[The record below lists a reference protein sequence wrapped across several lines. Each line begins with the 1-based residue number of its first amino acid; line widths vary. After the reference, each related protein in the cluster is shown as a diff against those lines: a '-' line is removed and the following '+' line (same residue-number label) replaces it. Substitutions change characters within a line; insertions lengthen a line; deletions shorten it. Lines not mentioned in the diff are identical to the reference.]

1 MPCGNARHLLSR
13 FAGSKYSWLW
23 VFLICFCMP
32 ILSAQNI
39 LLRFGGPPL
48 LDNVSFDIEAGDRI
62 CLVGRNGEGKSTLL
76 KVLTGEME
84 TNSGDIVKKAGL
96 KVSRM
101 IQEIPSHLDGTVR
114 DIVMGRVSVVSGGS
128 VISKKILDDGAHNAT
143 AEAILGK
150 TGIDADTPYDSLSGG
165 QKRRVLFARA
175 VAEDPDLLLLDEP
188 TNHLDIP
195 AIQWLEGIVT
205 RLNCAVM
212 FVSHDRA
219 FVRRTAT
226 RIFELDR
233 GRVRSW
239 DFPYD
244 KFVQFRDQ
252 ALAEEEKA
260 NQLFDKRLAE
270 EEVWIRKGIQARRTR
285 NEGRVRALIKMRE
298 ERAARR
304 SRTGNVNMQITE
316 ADRSG
321 RLVARLTDVSYS
333 YDGSPLISDL
343 STEISRGDRIGIV
356 GPNGSGKTT
365 LLRLI
370 LGELQPDSGSVRL
383 GSNLHI
389 AYFDQ
394 MRTRLREDK
403 SLIENIGDGQA
414 YITLNGVK
422 RHVLSYLQDFLFSA
436 DRARGPISALSGGE
450 RNRLLLACLFSHPSN
465 VLVLDEPTNDLDM
478 ETLDLLAE
486 LLADYNG
493 TVLTVSHDRAF
504 LDSVAT
510 GILAIEENGR
520 VFEAVGGYS
529 DYEAN
534 KKIRDKEAANAAR
547 IAAEKEAEKQARSN
561 AGAGSATAAPA
572 PPAKKKKR
580 SFNEDREYAAL
591 PEKIEK
597 LEQEIASF
605 QMELSK
611 PEVYTNAPLIVELQ
625 KKIADDEVLLE
636 KLYERFEILDNLG

>member
-1 MPCGNARHLLSR
+1 
-13 FAGSKYSWLW
+13 
-23 VFLICFCMP
+23 MP

-39 LLRFGGPPL
+39 LLRLGGTVPL
-48 LDNVSFDIEAGDRI
+48 LDNVSFDIEPGDRI

-84 TNSGDIVKKAGL
+84 YNSGDIVKRTGL
-96 KVSRM
+96 RVSRM
-101 IQEIPSHLDGTVR
+101 IQEIPAHIDGTVR
-114 DIVMGRVSVVSGGS
+114 DIVMGKVAAGS
-128 VISKKILDDGAHNAT
+128 SAGWTGVKDGSDDGHHDSA

-150 TGIDADTPYDSLSGG
+150 TGIDADLAYDSLSGG

-219 FVRRTAT
+219 FVRRVAT

-260 NQLFDKRLAE
+260 NALFDKRLAE

-285 NEGRVRALIKMRE
+285 NEGRVRALIKMRQ
-298 ERAARR
+298 ERAERR
-304 SRTGNVNMQITE
+304 VRTGNVNMQITE
-316 ADRSG
+316 AERSG
-321 RLVARLTDVSYS
+321 RMVARLTNVSYA
-333 YDGSPLISDL
+333 YADETTGGVPQPLINNFSI
-343 STEISRGDRIGIV
+343 EVSRGDRIGIV

-365 LLRLI
+365 LLKLI
-370 LGELQPDSGSVRL
+370 LGELQPDQGDVRL
-383 GSNLHI
+383 GSNLEI

-486 LLADYNG
+486 LLAEYKG

-504 LDSVAT
+504 LDSVVT
-510 GILAIEENGR
+510 GILAIEENGNI
-520 VFEAVGGYS
+520 FEATGGYS

-534 KKIRDKEAANAAR
+534 KKVRDKEAAAAAKV
-547 IAAEKEAEKQARSN
+547 AAEKEALAAARAS
-561 AGAGSATAAPA
+561 AGSAASANAAGGTASA
-572 PPAKKKKR
+572 AKKKKR
-580 SFNEDREYAAL
+580 SYNEEREYNAL

-597 LEQEIASF
+597 LEAEIAER
-605 QMELSK
+605 QEELCK
-611 PEVYTNAPLIVELQ
+611 PEVCTNASRIVELQ
-625 KKIADDEVLLE
+625 KEISERESALE
-636 KLYERFEILDNLG
+636 KAYERYEELDALG

>member
-1 MPCGNARHLLSR
+1 
-13 FAGSKYSWLW
+13 
-23 VFLICFCMP
+23 MP

-76 KVLTGEME
+76 KVLMGEME
-84 TNSGDIVKKAGL
+84 TNSGEIVKKTGL

-101 IQEIPSHLDGTVR
+101 IQEIPAHLDGTVR

-128 VISKKILDDGAHNAT
+128 VISQKILDDGAHNAT

-150 TGIDADTPYDSLSGG
+150 TGIDADAAYDSLSGG

-175 VAEDPDLLLLDEP
+175 VADDPDLLLLDEP

-205 RLNCAVM
+205 RLSCAVM

-260 NQLFDKRLAE
+260 NQLFDKKLAE

-321 RLVARLTDVSYS
+321 RLVARLKNVSYS
-333 YDGSPLISDL
+333 YDGSPLINDL

-370 LGELQPDSGSVRL
+370 LGELQPESGEVRL

-510 GILAIEENGR
+510 GILAIEEDGH

-534 KKIRDKEAANAAR
+534 RKIRDKEAANAAR

-561 AGAGSATAAPA
+561 AGAGAAAAAPA
-572 PPAKKKKR
+572 PAKKKKR
-580 SFNEDREYAAL
+580 SYNEEREYAAL

-597 LEQEIASF
+597 LEKEIADF
-605 QMELSK
+605 QLELSK
-611 PEVYTNAPLIVELQ
+611 PEVYTNAALIVELQ
-625 KKIADDEVLLE
+625 KKIADDEALLE
-636 KLYERFEILDNLG
+636 QSYERFEFLDNLG

>member
-1 MPCGNARHLLSR
+1 
-13 FAGSKYSWLW
+13 
-23 VFLICFCMP
+23 MP
-32 ILSAQNI
+32 ILSVQNI

-84 TNSGDIVKKAGL
+84 TNSGEIVKKSGL
-96 KVSRM
+96 RVSRM
-101 IQEIPSHLDGTVR
+101 IQEIPAHLDGTVR

-128 VISKKILDDGAHNAT
+128 VISKKVLDDGAHNAT

-150 TGIDADTPYDSLSGG
+150 TGIDADAPYDSLSGG

-195 AIQWLEGIVT
+195 AIQWLEGIVS

-219 FVRRTAT
+219 FVRRIAT

-304 SRTGNVNMQITE
+304 NRTGNVNMQITE

-321 RLVARLTDVSYS
+321 RLVARLKNVSYS
-333 YDGSPLISDL
+333 YDGSPLISDF

-370 LGELQPDSGSVRL
+370 LGELQPESGEVRL

-403 SLIENIGDGQA
+403 SLVENIGDGQA
-414 YITLNGVK
+414 YITLNGVR

-510 GILAIEENGR
+510 GIFAIEENGQI
-520 VFEAVGGYS
+520 FEAVGGYS

-534 KKIRDKEAANAAR
+534 RKLRDKEAANAAR
-547 IAAEKEAEKQARSN
+547 IAAEKEAEKQARAS
-561 AGAGSATAAPA
+561 AGAAVASSA
-572 PPAKKKKR
+572 PAKKKKR
-580 SFNEDREYAAL
+580 SFNEEREYNSL
-591 PEKIEK
+591 MGKIEK
-597 LEQEIASF
+597 LEKEIADF
-605 QMELSK
+605 QQELTK
-611 PEVYTNAPLIVELQ
+611 PEVYTNATLIVELQ
-625 KKIADDEVLLE
+625 KKISEDETLLE
-636 KLYERFEILDNLG
+636 QAYERFEILDNLS

>member
-1 MPCGNARHLLSR
+1 
-13 FAGSKYSWLW
+13 
-23 VFLICFCMP
+23 MP
-32 ILSAQNI
+32 ILSVQNI

-84 TNSGDIVKKAGL
+84 ANSGEIVKKTGL

-101 IQEIPSHLDGTVR
+101 IQEIPAHLDGTVR

-128 VISKKILDDGAHNAT
+128 VISKKVLDDGAHNAT

-150 TGIDADTPYDSLSGG
+150 TGIDADAPYDSLSGG

-260 NQLFDKRLAE
+260 NALFDKKLAE

-321 RLVARLTDVSYS
+321 RLVARLKNVSYS
-333 YDGSPLISDL
+333 YDGSPLINDL

-370 LGELQPDSGSVRL
+370 LGELQPESGEVRL

-510 GILAIEENGR
+510 GILAIEEGGH

-534 KKIRDKEAANAAR
+534 KKIRDKEAAQAAR
-547 IAAEKEAEKQARSN
+547 LAAEREAEKQARSN
-561 AGAGSATAAPA
+561 AGAGAASASPA
-572 PPAKKKKR
+572 PAKKKKR
-580 SFNEDREYAAL
+580 SYNEEREYAAL

-597 LEQEIASF
+597 LEKEIADY
-605 QMELSK
+605 QLELSK
-611 PEVYTNAPLIVELQ
+611 PEVYTNATLIVELQ
-625 KKIADDEVLLE
+625 KKIADDEALLE
-636 KLYERFEILDNLG
+636 QAYERFEALDNLG

>member
-1 MPCGNARHLLSR
+1 
-13 FAGSKYSWLW
+13 
-23 VFLICFCMP
+23 MP

-39 LLRFGGPPL
+39 SLRFSGPPL
-48 LDNVSFDIEAGDRI
+48 LDNASFDIEAGDRI

-76 KVLTGEME
+76 KIIQGTMGMD
-84 TNSGDIVKKAGL
+84 SGDIVKRTGL

-101 IQEIPSHLDGTVR
+101 VQEIPAHMEGTVR
-114 DIVMGRVSVVSGGS
+114 DVVMGG
-128 VISKKILDDGAHNAT
+128 IAQDGHHDAH

-150 TGIDADTPYDSLSGG
+150 TGIAADALFDGLSGG

-175 VAEDPDLLLLDEP
+175 VAENPDLLLLDEP

-195 AIQWLEGIVT
+195 AIQWLEGIVS
-205 RLNCAVM
+205 RLECAVL

-233 GRVRSW
+233 GRVRTW
-239 DFPYD
+239 NFPYD

-260 NQLFDKRLAE
+260 NKLFDKRLAE

-285 NEGRVRALIKMRE
+285 NEGRVRALIKMRQ
-298 ERAARR
+298 ERAERR
-304 SRTGNVNMQITE
+304 TRTGSVNMQITE
-316 ADRSG
+316 AERSG
-321 RLVARLTDVSYS
+321 RLVARLTDVSFAYE
-333 YDGSPLISDL
+333 GAPLISHF
-343 STEISRGDRIGIV
+343 STEVSRGDRIGIV

-365 LLRLI
+365 LLKLI
-370 LGELQPDSGSVRL
+370 LGEIQPDEGEIRL
-383 GSNLHI
+383 GTNLQI

-403 SLIENIGDGQA
+403 SLVENVGDGQA
-414 YITLNGVK
+414 YITLNGVR

-436 DRARGPISALSGGE
+436 ERARGPISALSGGE

-493 TVLTVSHDRAF
+493 TVIVVSHDRAF

-510 GILAIEENGR
+510 GIFAIEDGGN
-520 VFEAVGGYS
+520 VFEAVGGYT
-529 DYEAN
+529 DYEN
-534 KKIRDKEAANAAR
+534 NRKIREKEAANAAR
-547 IAAEKEAEKQARSN
+547 IAEERANSRVSGAAQAQNSAQN
-561 AGAGSATAAPA
+561 AQNQPNL
-572 PPAKKKKR
+572 AKKKKR
-580 SFNEDREYAAL
+580 SYNEEREYVAL

-597 LEQEIASF
+597 LEAEIANF
-605 QMELSK
+605 QAELAK
-611 PEVYTNAPLIVELQ
+611 PEVYTDAKRIVELQ
-625 KKIADDEVLLE
+625 KELADRESELE
-636 KLYERFEILDNLG
+636 KAYERFGELDSLGG

>member
-1 MPCGNARHLLSR
+1 
-13 FAGSKYSWLW
+13 
-23 VFLICFCMP
+23 MP

-39 LLRFGGPPL
+39 LLRLGGSAPL
-48 LDNVSFDIEAGDRI
+48 LDGVSFDVEPGDRI

-84 TNSGDIVKKAGL
+84 YNSGDIVKKGGL
-96 KVSRM
+96 RVSRM
-101 IQEIPSHLDGTVR
+101 IQEIPDHIDGTVR
-114 DIVMGRVSVVSGGS
+114 DIVMGRVAAGS
-128 VISKKILDDGAHNAT
+128 SAGWTGAKDGSDDDGHHDSA

-150 TGIDADTPYDSLSGG
+150 TGIDADAQYDSLSGG

-212 FVSHDRA
+212 FVSHDRS
-219 FVRRTAT
+219 FVRRVAT

-260 NQLFDKRLAE
+260 NALFDKRLAE

-285 NEGRVRALIKMRE
+285 NEGRVRALIKMRQ
-298 ERAARR
+298 ERAERR
-304 SRTGNVNMQITE
+304 TRTGNVTMQITE
-316 ADRSG
+316 AERSG
-321 RLVARLTDVSYS
+321 RMVARLTDVTYS
-333 YDGSPLISDL
+333 YDGAPLINHF
-343 STEISRGDRIGIV
+343 STEVSRGDRIGIV

-365 LLRLI
+365 LLKLI
-370 LGELQPDSGSVRL
+370 LGELTPDQGDIRL
-383 GSNLHI
+383 GTNLEI

-403 SLIENIGDGQA
+403 SLVENIGDGQA

-486 LLADYNG
+486 LLAEYKG

-510 GILAIEENGR
+510 SIFAIEENGN

-529 DYEAN
+529 DYEAG
-534 KKIRDKEAANAAR
+534 KKNRDKEAANAAR
-547 IAAEKEAEKQARSN
+547 IAAEKEAARALASS
-561 AGAGSATAAPA
+561 GSSAGSSNSVTNAPA
-572 PPAKKKKR
+572 GKKKKR
-580 SFNEDREYAAL
+580 SYNEEREYASL
-591 PEKIEK
+591 PDTIEK
-597 LEQEIASF
+597 LEGEIASL
-605 QMELSK
+605 QEELCK
-611 PEVYTNAPLIVELQ
+611 PEVCTNAARIVELQ
-625 KKIADDEVLLE
+625 KEISDREVQLE
-636 KLYERFEILDNLG
+636 KAYERYEELDSLG

>member
-1 MPCGNARHLLSR
+1 
-13 FAGSKYSWLW
+13 
-23 VFLICFCMP
+23 MP
-32 ILSAQNI
+32 ILSAQNL
-39 LLRFGGPPL
+39 LLRIGANAPL

-62 CLVGRNGEGKSTLL
+62 CLVGRNGCGKSTLL
-76 KVLTGEME
+76 RVLSGETE
-84 TNSGDIVKKAGL
+84 AQSGDIVKKSGL
-96 KVSRM
+96 RISRM
-101 IQEIPSHLDGTVR
+101 IQEIPAHIDGTVR
-114 DIVMGRVSVVSGGS
+114 DVVMGTVSVGNSAAWKVG
-128 VISKKILDDGAHNAT
+128 DDASRDTH

-150 TGIDADTPYDSLSGG
+150 TGIDPEALYDSLSGG
-165 QKRRVLFARA
+165 QKRRTLFARA
-175 VAEDPDLLLLDEP
+175 LAQDPDLLLLDEP

-205 RLNCAVM
+205 RLNCALL
-212 FVSHDRA
+212 FVSHDRT
-219 FVRRTAT
+219 FVRRVAN
-226 RIFELDR
+226 RIFDLDR
-233 GRVRSW
+233 GRVRCW

-252 ALAEEEKA
+252 ALAEEDKA
-260 NQLFDKRLAE
+260 NALFDKRLAE

-304 SRTGNVNMQITE
+304 TRTGNVNMQITE

-333 YDGSPLISDL
+333 YDGAPLISGL
-343 STEISRGDRIGIV
+343 STEVSRGDRIGIV

-370 LGELQPDSGSVRL
+370 LGELKPDTGDVRL
-383 GSNLHI
+383 GTNLQI

-403 SLIENIGDGQA
+403 SLVENIGDGQA
-414 YITLNGVK
+414 YITLNDVK

-486 LLADYNG
+486 LLSDYKG

-510 GILAIEENGR
+510 SILAIEDGGNI
-520 VFEAVGGYS
+520 FESVGGYS
-529 DYEAN
+529 DYEA
-534 KKIRDKEAANAAR
+534 KKKVRDKEAANAAR
-547 IAAEKEAEKQARSN
+547 IAAEKEAEKAARSAQN
-561 AGAGSATAAPA
+561 SSAASAAQALSGSAGA
-572 PPAKKKKR
+572 PAKKKKR
-580 SFNEDREYAAL
+580 SYNEEREYAAL

-597 LEQEIASF
+597 LESEISER
-605 QMELSK
+605 QTELSK
-611 PEVYTNAPLIVELQ
+611 PEVFTNAARIVELQ
-625 KKIADDEVLLE
+625 KEIVDREAELE
-636 KLYERFEILDNLG
+636 KAYERYEELDSLG

>member
-1 MPCGNARHLLSR
+1 
-13 FAGSKYSWLW
+13 
-23 VFLICFCMP
+23 MP

-39 LLRFGGPPL
+39 TLRFGGPPL
-48 LDNVSFDIEAGDRI
+48 LDNVTFDVEPGDRI

-84 TNSGDIVKKAGL
+84 ANSGDIIKKSGL
-96 KVSRM
+96 KITRM
-101 IQEIPSHLDGTVR
+101 IQEIPAHLEGTVR
-114 DIVMGRVSVVSGGS
+114 DVVMSGVSTGGA
-128 VISKKILDDGAHNAT
+128 DDAVRNSH

-150 TGIDADTPYDSLSGG
+150 TGIPADASFDSLSGG

-175 VAEDPDLLLLDEP
+175 VAGDPDLLLLDEP

-205 RLNCAVM
+205 RLECAVL
-212 FVSHDRA
+212 FVSHDRT

-226 RIFELDR
+226 RILELDR

-260 NQLFDKRLAE
+260 NALFDKRLAE

-304 SRTGNVNMQITE
+304 TRTGNVNMQITE

-333 YDGSPLISDL
+333 YDGAPLL
-343 STEISRGDRIGIV
+343 NRFSTEVSRGDRIGIV

-370 LGELQPDSGSVRL
+370 LGELQPDTGEVRL
-383 GSNLHI
+383 GTNLQI

-394 MRTRLREDK
+394 MRSRLREDK
-403 SLIENIGDGQA
+403 SLVENIGDGQA

-436 DRARGPISALSGGE
+436 ERARGPISALSGGE

-486 LLADYNG
+486 LLADYKG

-504 LDSVAT
+504 LDSVVT
-510 GILAIEENGR
+510 SILAIEDGGN
-520 VFEAVGGYS
+520 VFEATGGYT
-529 DYEAN
+529 DYEN
-534 KKIRDKEAANAAR
+534 NRKVREKEKANAAR
-547 IAAEKEAEKQARSN
+547 IAEERANSQKSGALSNGLGTESAANQAN
-561 AGAGSATAAPA
+561 V
-572 PPAKKKKR
+572 AKKRKR
-580 SFNEDREYAAL
+580 SYNEEREYAAL

-597 LEQEIASF
+597 LEAEIAEI
-605 QMELSK
+605 QTELAK
-611 PEVYTNAPLIVELQ
+611 PEVYTDANRIIELQ
-625 KKIADDEVLLE
+625 KSLSDHESELE
-636 KLYERFEILDNLG
+636 KAYERYGELDAL

>member
-1 MPCGNARHLLSR
+1 
-13 FAGSKYSWLW
+13 
-23 VFLICFCMP
+23 MP

-39 LLRFGGPPL
+39 TLRFGGPPL
-48 LDNVSFDIEAGDRI
+48 LDNVTFDVEPGDRI

-84 TNSGDIVKKAGL
+84 ANSGDIIKKSGL
-96 KVSRM
+96 KITRM
-101 IQEIPSHLDGTVR
+101 IQEIPAHLEGTVR
-114 DIVMGRVSVVSGGS
+114 DVVMSGVSTGGA
-128 VISKKILDDGAHNAT
+128 DDAVRNSH

-150 TGIDADTPYDSLSGG
+150 TGIPADASFDSLSGG

-175 VAEDPDLLLLDEP
+175 VAGDPDLLLLDEP

-205 RLNCAVM
+205 RLECAVL
-212 FVSHDRA
+212 FVSHDRT

-226 RIFELDR
+226 RILELDR

-260 NQLFDKRLAE
+260 NALFDKRLAE

-304 SRTGNVNMQITE
+304 TRTGNVNMQITE

-333 YDGSPLISDL
+333 YDGAPLL
-343 STEISRGDRIGIV
+343 NRFSTEVSRGDRIGIV

-370 LGELQPDSGSVRL
+370 LGELKPDTGEVRL
-383 GSNLHI
+383 GTNLQI

-394 MRTRLREDK
+394 MRSRLREDK
-403 SLIENIGDGQA
+403 SLVENIGDGQA

-436 DRARGPISALSGGE
+436 ERARGPISALSGGE

-486 LLADYNG
+486 LLADYKG

-504 LDSVAT
+504 LDSVVT
-510 GILAIEENGR
+510 SILAIEDGGN
-520 VFEAVGGYS
+520 VFEATGGYT
-529 DYEAN
+529 DYEN
-534 KKIRDKEAANAAR
+534 NRKVREKEKANAAR
-547 IAAEKEAEKQARSN
+547 MAEERANSQKSGALSNGLGAE
-561 AGAGSATAAPA
+561 SATNQANV
-572 PPAKKKKR
+572 AKKRKR
-580 SFNEDREYAAL
+580 SYNEEREYAAL

-597 LEQEIASF
+597 LEAEIAEI
-605 QMELSK
+605 QAELAK
-611 PEVYTNAPLIVELQ
+611 PEVYTDANRIIELQ
-625 KKIADDEVLLE
+625 KSLSDHESELE
-636 KLYERFEILDNLG
+636 KAYERYGELDAL

>member
-1 MPCGNARHLLSR
+1 
-13 FAGSKYSWLW
+13 
-23 VFLICFCMP
+23 MP
-32 ILSAQNI
+32 ILSVQNI

-84 TNSGDIVKKAGL
+84 ANSGEIVKKTGL

-101 IQEIPSHLDGTVR
+101 IQEIPAHLDGTVR

-150 TGIDADTPYDSLSGG
+150 TGIDADAPYDSLSGG

-260 NQLFDKRLAE
+260 NALFDKKLAE

-321 RLVARLTDVSYS
+321 RLVARLKNVSYS

-370 LGELQPDSGSVRL
+370 LGELQPESGEVRL

-510 GILAIEENGR
+510 GILAIEDGGH

-534 KKIRDKEAANAAR
+534 KKIRDKEATQAAR
-547 IAAEKEAEKQARSN
+547 LAAEREAEKQARSN
-561 AGAGSATAAPA
+561 AGAGTASAAPA
-572 PPAKKKKR
+572 PAKKKKR
-580 SFNEDREYAAL
+580 SYNEEREYAAL

-597 LEQEIASF
+597 LEKEIADY
-605 QMELSK
+605 QLELSK
-611 PEVYTNAPLIVELQ
+611 PEVYTNATLIVELQ
-625 KKIADDEVLLE
+625 KKIADDEALLE
-636 KLYERFEILDNLG
+636 QAYERFEVLDNLG

>member
-1 MPCGNARHLLSR
+1 
-13 FAGSKYSWLW
+13 
-23 VFLICFCMP
+23 MP

-84 TNSGDIVKKAGL
+84 TNSGEIVKKSGL
-96 KVSRM
+96 KVARM

-128 VISKKILDDGAHNAT
+128 VISQKILDDGAHNAT

-150 TGIDADTPYDSLSGG
+150 TGIDADAAYDSLSGG

-205 RLNCAVM
+205 RLSCAVM

-260 NQLFDKRLAE
+260 NQLFDKKLAE

-321 RLVARLTDVSYS
+321 RLVARLKNVSYS
-333 YDGSPLISDL
+333 YDGSPLINDL

-370 LGELQPDSGSVRL
+370 LGELQPESGEVRL

-510 GILAIEENGR
+510 GILAIEEDGH

-534 KKIRDKEAANAAR
+534 RKIRDKEAANAAR
-547 IAAEKEAEKQARSN
+547 IAAEKEAEKQARFN
-561 AGAGSATAAPA
+561 AGAGAAAAAPA
-572 PPAKKKKR
+572 PAKKKKR
-580 SFNEDREYAAL
+580 SYNEEREYAAL
-591 PEKIEK
+591 PKKIEK
-597 LEQEIASF
+597 LEKEIADF
-605 QMELSK
+605 QLELSK
-611 PEVYTNAPLIVELQ
+611 PEVYTNATLIVELQ
-625 KKIADDEVLLE
+625 KKIADDEALLE
-636 KLYERFEILDNLG
+636 QAYERFEALDDLG

>member
-1 MPCGNARHLLSR
+1 
-13 FAGSKYSWLW
+13 
-23 VFLICFCMP
+23 MP
-32 ILSAQNI
+32 ILSAQNL
-39 LLRFGGPPL
+39 LLRIGANAPL

-62 CLVGRNGEGKSTLL
+62 CLVGRNGCGKSTLL
-76 KVLTGEME
+76 RVLSGETE
-84 TNSGDIVKKAGL
+84 AQSGDIVKKSGL
-96 KVSRM
+96 RISRM
-101 IQEIPSHLDGTVR
+101 IQEIPAHIDGTVR
-114 DIVMGRVSVVSGGS
+114 DVVMGTVSVGNSAAWKVG
-128 VISKKILDDGAHNAT
+128 DDASRDTH

-150 TGIDADTPYDSLSGG
+150 TGIDPEALYDSLSGG
-165 QKRRVLFARA
+165 QKRRTLFARA
-175 VAEDPDLLLLDEP
+175 LAQDPDLLLLDEP

-205 RLNCAVM
+205 RLNCALL
-212 FVSHDRA
+212 FVSHDRT
-219 FVRRTAT
+219 FVRRVAN
-226 RIFELDR
+226 RIFDLDR
-233 GRVRSW
+233 GRVRCW

-252 ALAEEEKA
+252 ALAEEDKA
-260 NQLFDKRLAE
+260 NALFDKRLAE

-304 SRTGNVNMQITE
+304 TRTGNVNMQITE

-333 YDGSPLISDL
+333 YDGAPLISGF
-343 STEISRGDRIGIV
+343 STEVSRGDRIGIV

-370 LGELQPDSGSVRL
+370 LGELKPDTGDVRL
-383 GSNLHI
+383 GTNLQI

-403 SLIENIGDGQA
+403 SLVENIGDGQA

-486 LLADYNG
+486 LLADYKG

-510 GILAIEENGR
+510 SILAIEDGGNI
-520 VFEAVGGYS
+520 FESVGGYS
-529 DYEAN
+529 DYEA
-534 KKIRDKEAANAAR
+534 KKKVRDKETANAAR
-547 IAAEKEAEKQARSN
+547 IAAEKEAEKAARSAQN
-561 AGAGSATAAPA
+561 SSAASAAQALSGSAGA
-572 PPAKKKKR
+572 PAKKKKR
-580 SFNEDREYAAL
+580 SYNEEREYAAL

-597 LEQEIASF
+597 LEAEISER
-605 QMELSK
+605 QTELSK
-611 PEVYTNAPLIVELQ
+611 PEVFTNAARIVELQ
-625 KKIADDEVLLE
+625 KEISNREAELE
-636 KLYERFEILDNLG
+636 KAYERYEELDSLG

>member
-1 MPCGNARHLLSR
+1 
-13 FAGSKYSWLW
+13 
-23 VFLICFCMP
+23 MP

-84 TNSGDIVKKAGL
+84 TNSGEIVKKSGL
-96 KVSRM
+96 KVARM

-128 VISKKILDDGAHNAT
+128 VISQKILDDGAHNAT

-150 TGIDADTPYDSLSGG
+150 TGIDADAAYDSLSGG

-205 RLNCAVM
+205 RLSCAVM

-260 NQLFDKRLAE
+260 NQLFDKKLAE

-321 RLVARLTDVSYS
+321 RLVARLKNVSYS
-333 YDGSPLISDL
+333 YDGSPLINDL

-370 LGELQPDSGSVRL
+370 LGELQPESGEVRL

-510 GILAIEENGR
+510 GILAIEEDGH

-534 KKIRDKEAANAAR
+534 RKIRDKEAANAAR

-561 AGAGSATAAPA
+561 AGAGAAAAAPA
-572 PPAKKKKR
+572 PAKKKKR
-580 SFNEDREYAAL
+580 SYNEEREYAAL

-597 LEQEIASF
+597 LEKEIADF
-605 QMELSK
+605 QLELSK
-611 PEVYTNAPLIVELQ
+611 PEVYTNATLIVELQ
-625 KKIADDEVLLE
+625 KKISDDEALLE
-636 KLYERFEILDNLG
+636 QAYERFEVLDNLG

>member
-1 MPCGNARHLLSR
+1 
-13 FAGSKYSWLW
+13 
-23 VFLICFCMP
+23 MP
-32 ILSAQNI
+32 ILSVQNI

-48 LDNVSFDIEAGDRI
+48 LDGVSFDVEAGDRI

-84 TNSGDIVKKAGL
+84 ANSGEIIKKTGL
-96 KVSRM
+96 KVARM
-101 IQEIPSHLDGTVR
+101 IQEIPASIDGTVR
-114 DIVMGRVSVVSGGS
+114 DIVMGHVPVVSGGA
-128 VISKKILDDGAHNAT
+128 VISKKIQDDGAHNAT

-150 TGIDADTPYDSLSGG
+150 TGIDADARYDSLSGG

-195 AIQWLEGIVT
+195 AIQWLEGIVS

-233 GRVRSW
+233 GRVRCW

-260 NQLFDKRLAE
+260 NALFDKKLAE

-304 SRTGNVNMQITE
+304 TRTGNVNMQITE

-333 YDGSPLISDL
+333 YDGSPLISHL
-343 STEISRGDRIGIV
+343 TTEVSRGDRIGIV

-370 LGELQPDSGSVRL
+370 LGELQPESGDVRL

-403 SLIENIGDGQA
+403 SLVENIGDGQA

-450 RNRLLLACLFSHPSN
+450 RNRLLHAGLFSHPSN

-486 LLADYNG
+486 ILADYNG

-504 LDSVAT
+504 LDSVTT
-510 GILAIEENGR
+510 GILAIEEDGH

-534 KKIRDKEAANAAR
+534 KKLRDKEAANAAR
-547 IAAEKEAEKQARSN
+547 IAAEKEAEKQARAN
-561 AGAGSATAAPA
+561 PGTGAQVAPV
-572 PPAKKKKR
+572 KKKR
-580 SFNEDREYAAL
+580 SYNEEREYAAL
-591 PEKIEK
+591 PDKIEK
-597 LEQEIASF
+597 LEKEIADF
-605 QMELSK
+605 QLELSK
-611 PEVYTNAPLIVELQ
+611 PEVYTNATLIVELQ
-625 KKIADDEVLLE
+625 KKIADDEALLE
-636 KLYERFEILDNLG
+636 QAYERFEILDNLG

>member
-1 MPCGNARHLLSR
+1 
-13 FAGSKYSWLW
+13 
-23 VFLICFCMP
+23 MP
-32 ILSAQNI
+32 ILSVQNI

-84 TNSGDIVKKAGL
+84 ANSGEIVKKTGL

-101 IQEIPSHLDGTVR
+101 IQEIPAHLDGTVR

-150 TGIDADTPYDSLSGG
+150 TGIDADAPYDSLSGG

-260 NQLFDKRLAE
+260 NALFDKKLAE

-321 RLVARLTDVSYS
+321 RLVARLKNVSYS

-370 LGELQPDSGSVRL
+370 LGELQPESGEVRL

-510 GILAIEENGR
+510 GILAIEDGGH

-534 KKIRDKEAANAAR
+534 KKLRDKEAAQAAR
-547 IAAEKEAEKQARSN
+547 LAAEREAEKQARSN
-561 AGAGSATAAPA
+561 AGAGAASAAPA
-572 PPAKKKKR
+572 PAKKKKR
-580 SFNEDREYAAL
+580 SYNEEREYAAL

-597 LEQEIASF
+597 LEKEIADY
-605 QMELSK
+605 QLELSK
-611 PEVYTNAPLIVELQ
+611 PEVYTNATLIVELQ
-625 KKIADDEVLLE
+625 KKIADDETLLE
-636 KLYERFEILDNLG
+636 QAYERFEALDNLG

>member
-1 MPCGNARHLLSR
+1 
-13 FAGSKYSWLW
+13 
-23 VFLICFCMP
+23 MP

-84 TNSGDIVKKAGL
+84 TNSGEIVKKAGL

-114 DIVMGRVSVVSGGS
+114 DIVMARVPVVSGGS
-128 VISKKILDDGAHNAT
+128 VISTKSLDDGAHNAT

-150 TGIDADTPYDSLSGG
+150 TGIDADALYDSLSGG

-195 AIQWLEGIVT
+195 AIQWLEGIVS

-304 SRTGNVNMQITE
+304 SRTGNVSMQITE

-333 YDGSPLISDL
+333 YDGSPLISGF

-403 SLIENIGDGQA
+403 SLVENIGDGQA
-414 YITLNGVK
+414 YITLNGVR

-510 GILAIEENGR
+510 GILAIEENGQ

-547 IAAEKEAEKQARSN
+547 IAAEKEAEKQARLN
-561 AGAGSATAAPA
+561 TAAGATVTA

-580 SFNEDREYAAL
+580 SFNEEREYAAL

-597 LEQEIASF
+597 LEQEIAGF

-625 KKIADDEVLLE
+625 KKIADNEDLLE
-636 KLYERFEILDNLG
+636 KFYERFEILDNLG

>member
-1 MPCGNARHLLSR
+1 
-13 FAGSKYSWLW
+13 
-23 VFLICFCMP
+23 MP
-32 ILSAQNI
+32 ILSVQNI

-84 TNSGDIVKKAGL
+84 ANSGEIVKKTGL

-101 IQEIPSHLDGTVR
+101 IQEIPAHLDGTVR

-150 TGIDADTPYDSLSGG
+150 TGIDADAPYDSLSGG

-260 NQLFDKRLAE
+260 NALFDKKLAE

-321 RLVARLTDVSYS
+321 RLVARLKNVSYS

-370 LGELQPDSGSVRL
+370 LGELQPESGDVRL

-510 GILAIEENGR
+510 GILAIEDGGH

-534 KKIRDKEAANAAR
+534 KKIRDKEAAQAAR
-547 IAAEKEAEKQARSN
+547 LAAEREAEKLARSN
-561 AGAGSATAAPA
+561 AGAGAASAAPA
-572 PPAKKKKR
+572 PTKKKKR
-580 SFNEDREYAAL
+580 SYNEEREYAAL

-597 LEQEIASF
+597 LEKEIADY
-605 QMELSK
+605 QLELSK
-611 PEVYTNAPLIVELQ
+611 PEVYTNATLIVELQ
-625 KKIADDEVLLE
+625 KKIADDEALLE
-636 KLYERFEILDNLG
+636 QAYERFEALDNLG

>member
-1 MPCGNARHLLSR
+1 
-13 FAGSKYSWLW
+13 
-23 VFLICFCMP
+23 MP

-39 LLRFGGPPL
+39 SLRFSGPPL
-48 LDNVSFDIEAGDRI
+48 LDNASFDIEAGDRI

-76 KVLTGEME
+76 KIIQGTMGMD
-84 TNSGDIVKKAGL
+84 SGDIVKRTGL

-101 IQEIPSHLDGTVR
+101 VQEIPAHMEGTVR
-114 DIVMGRVSVVSGGS
+114 DVVMGG
-128 VISKKILDDGAHNAT
+128 IAQDGHHDAH

-150 TGIDADTPYDSLSGG
+150 TGIAADALFDGLSGG

-175 VAEDPDLLLLDEP
+175 VAENPDLLLLDEP

-195 AIQWLEGIVT
+195 AIQWLEGIVS
-205 RLNCAVM
+205 RLECAVL

-219 FVRRTAT
+219 FVRRVAT

-233 GRVRSW
+233 GRVRTW
-239 DFPYD
+239 NFPYD

-260 NQLFDKRLAE
+260 NKLFDKRLAE

-285 NEGRVRALIKMRE
+285 NEGRVRALIKMRQ
-298 ERAARR
+298 ERAERR
-304 SRTGNVNMQITE
+304 TRTGSVNMQITE
-316 ADRSG
+316 AERSG
-321 RLVARLTDVSYS
+321 RLVARLTDVSFAYE
-333 YDGSPLISDL
+333 GAPLISHF
-343 STEISRGDRIGIV
+343 STEVSRGDRIGIV

-365 LLRLI
+365 LLKLI
-370 LGELQPDSGSVRL
+370 LGEIQPDEGEIRL
-383 GSNLHI
+383 GTNLQI

-403 SLIENIGDGQA
+403 SLVENVGDGQA
-414 YITLNGVK
+414 YITLNGVR

-436 DRARGPISALSGGE
+436 ERARGPISALSGGE

-493 TVLTVSHDRAF
+493 TVIVVSHDRAF

-510 GILAIEENGR
+510 GIFAIEDGGN
-520 VFEAVGGYS
+520 VFEAVGGYT
-529 DYEAN
+529 DYEN
-534 KKIRDKEAANAAR
+534 NRKIREKEAANAAR
-547 IAAEKEAEKQARSN
+547 IAEERANSRVSGAAQVQNSAQN
-561 AGAGSATAAPA
+561 AQNQPNL
-572 PPAKKKKR
+572 AKKKKR
-580 SFNEDREYAAL
+580 SYNEEREYAAL

-597 LEQEIASF
+597 LEAEIADF
-605 QMELSK
+605 QAELAK
-611 PEVYTNAPLIVELQ
+611 PEVYTDAKRIVELQ
-625 KKIADDEVLLE
+625 KELAERESELE
-636 KLYERFEILDNLG
+636 KAYERFGELDSLGG

>member
-1 MPCGNARHLLSR
+1 
-13 FAGSKYSWLW
+13 
-23 VFLICFCMP
+23 MP
-32 ILSAQNI
+32 ILSAQNL
-39 LLRFGGPPL
+39 LLRIGANAPL

-62 CLVGRNGEGKSTLL
+62 CLVGRNGCGKSTLL
-76 KVLTGEME
+76 RVLSGETE
-84 TNSGDIVKKAGL
+84 AQSGDIVKKTGL
-96 KVSRM
+96 RISRM
-101 IQEIPSHLDGTVR
+101 IQEIPAHIDGTVR
-114 DIVMGRVSVVSGGS
+114 DVVMGTVSVGNSAAW
-128 VISKKILDDGAHNAT
+128 KIGDDASRDTH

-150 TGIDADTPYDSLSGG
+150 TGIDPEALYDSLSGG
-165 QKRRVLFARA
+165 QKRRTLFARA
-175 VAEDPDLLLLDEP
+175 LAQDPDLLLLDEP

-205 RLNCAVM
+205 RLNCALL
-212 FVSHDRA
+212 FVSHDRT
-219 FVRRTAT
+219 FVRRVAN
-226 RIFELDR
+226 RIFDLDR
-233 GRVRSW
+233 GRVRCW

-252 ALAEEEKA
+252 ALAEEDKA
-260 NQLFDKRLAE
+260 NALFDKRLAE

-304 SRTGNVNMQITE
+304 TRTGNVNMQITE

-333 YDGSPLISDL
+333 YDGEPLISGL
-343 STEISRGDRIGIV
+343 STEVSRGDRIGIV

-370 LGELQPDSGSVRL
+370 LGELTPDTGDVRL
-383 GSNLHI
+383 GTNLQI

-403 SLIENIGDGQA
+403 SLVENIGDGQA

-486 LLADYNG
+486 LLADYKG

-510 GILAIEENGR
+510 SILAIEDGGN
-520 VFEAVGGYS
+520 VFESVGGYS
-529 DYEAN
+529 DYEA
-534 KKIRDKEAANAAR
+534 KKKVRDKEAANAAR
-547 IAAEKEAEKQARSN
+547 IAAEKEAEKAVPT
-561 AGAGSATAAPA
+561 AATASAA
-572 PPAKKKKR
+572 AQTKKKKR
-580 SFNEDREYAAL
+580 SYNEEREYAAL

-597 LEQEIASF
+597 LESEISER
-605 QMELSK
+605 QTELSK
-611 PEVYTNAPLIVELQ
+611 PEVFTNAARIVELQ
-625 KKIADDEVLLE
+625 KEIADREAELE
-636 KLYERFEILDNLG
+636 KAYERYEELDSLG

>member
-1 MPCGNARHLLSR
+1 
-13 FAGSKYSWLW
+13 
-23 VFLICFCMP
+23 MP

-39 LLRFGGPPL
+39 TLRFGGPPL
-48 LDNVSFDIEAGDRI
+48 LDNVTFDVEPGDRI

-84 TNSGDIVKKAGL
+84 ANSGDIIKKSGL
-96 KVSRM
+96 KITRM
-101 IQEIPSHLDGTVR
+101 IQEIPAHLEGTVR
-114 DIVMGRVSVVSGGS
+114 DVVMSGVSTGGA
-128 VISKKILDDGAHNAT
+128 DDAVRNSH

-150 TGIDADTPYDSLSGG
+150 TGIPADASFDSLSGG

-175 VAEDPDLLLLDEP
+175 VAGDPDLLLLDEP

-205 RLNCAVM
+205 RLECAVL
-212 FVSHDRA
+212 FVSHDRT

-226 RIFELDR
+226 RILELDR

-260 NQLFDKRLAE
+260 NALFDKRLAE

-304 SRTGNVNMQITE
+304 TRTGNVNMQITE

-333 YDGSPLISDL
+333 YDGAPLL
-343 STEISRGDRIGIV
+343 NRFSTEVSRGDRIGIV

-370 LGELQPDSGSVRL
+370 LGELQPDTGEVRL
-383 GSNLHI
+383 GTNLQI

-394 MRTRLREDK
+394 MRSRLREDK
-403 SLIENIGDGQA
+403 SLVENIGDGQA

-436 DRARGPISALSGGE
+436 ERARGPISALSGGE

-486 LLADYNG
+486 LLADYKG

-504 LDSVAT
+504 LDSVVT
-510 GILAIEENGR
+510 SILAIEDGGN
-520 VFEAVGGYS
+520 VFEATGGYT
-529 DYEAN
+529 DYEN
-534 KKIRDKEAANAAR
+534 NRKVREKEKANAAR
-547 IAAEKEAEKQARSN
+547 IAEERANSQKS
-561 AGAGSATAAPA
+561 GALLNGSGTESATNQANV
-572 PPAKKKKR
+572 AKKRKR
-580 SFNEDREYAAL
+580 SYNEEREYAAL

-597 LEQEIASF
+597 LEAEIAEI
-605 QMELSK
+605 QAELAK
-611 PEVYTNAPLIVELQ
+611 PEVYTDANRIIELQ
-625 KKIADDEVLLE
+625 KSLSDHELELE
-636 KLYERFEILDNLG
+636 KAYERYGELDAL

>member
-1 MPCGNARHLLSR
+1 
-13 FAGSKYSWLW
+13 
-23 VFLICFCMP
+23 MP
-32 ILSAQNI
+32 ILSAKNL
-39 LLRFGGPPL
+39 LLRIGANAPL
-48 LDNVSFDIEAGDRI
+48 LDNVCFDIEAGDRI
-62 CLVGRNGEGKSTLL
+62 CLVGRNGCGKSTLL
-76 KVLTGEME
+76 KVLTAEME
-84 TNSGDIVKKAGL
+84 VQSGEIVKKSGL
-96 KVSRM
+96 RIARM
-101 IQEIPSHLDGTVR
+101 IQEIPAHMEGTVR
-114 DIVMGRVSVVSGGS
+114 DVVMEPLLSSVTDRTGEG
-128 VISKKILDDGAHNAT
+128 LHNAH
-143 AEAILGK
+143 AEAVLGK
-150 TGIDADTPYDSLSGG
+150 TGIDADALFDSLSGG

-175 VAEDPDLLLLDEP
+175 LAQDPDLLLLDEP

-205 RLNCAVM
+205 RLNCALL

-219 FVRRTAT
+219 FVRRVAS
-226 RIFELDR
+226 RIFDLDR
-233 GRVRSW
+233 GRVRCW

-260 NQLFDKRLAE
+260 NALFDKKLAE

-304 SRTGNVNMQITE
+304 TRVGNVNMQITE
-316 ADRSG
+316 AEKSG
-321 RLVARLTDVSYS
+321 RLVARLTDVNYS
-333 YDGSPLISDL
+333 YDGSPLISNL
-343 STEISRGDRIGIV
+343 TTEIFRGDRIGIV

-370 LGELQPDSGSVRL
+370 LGEITPESGNVQLGTNLQV
-383 GSNLHI
+383 

-403 SLIENIGDGQA
+403 SLVENIGDGQA

-486 LLADYNG
+486 LIADYKG

-510 GILAIEENGR
+510 EILAIEENGN

-534 KKIRDKEAANAAR
+534 RKMREKAR
-547 IAAEKEAEKQARSN
+547 AAEEKSAAASLAAKTQS
-561 AGAGSATAAPA
+561 GSAPASAPA
-572 PPAKKKKR
+572 EAPKKKKR
-580 SFNEDREYAAL
+580 SYNEEREYAAL

-597 LEQEIASF
+597 LEAEIAER
-605 QMELSK
+605 QVELSK
-611 PEVYTNAPLIVELQ
+611 PEVYTNAARIVELQ
-625 KKIADDEVLLE
+625 GEIAEREKALE
-636 KLYERFEILDNLG
+636 RAYERFEELDAF

>member
-1 MPCGNARHLLSR
+1 
-13 FAGSKYSWLW
+13 
-23 VFLICFCMP
+23 MP
-32 ILSAQNI
+32 ILSVQNI

-84 TNSGDIVKKAGL
+84 ANSGEIVKKTGL

-101 IQEIPSHLDGTVR
+101 IQEIPAHLDGTVR

-150 TGIDADTPYDSLSGG
+150 TGIDADAPYDSLSGG

-260 NQLFDKRLAE
+260 NALFDKKLAE

-321 RLVARLTDVSYS
+321 RLVARLKNVSYS

-370 LGELQPDSGSVRL
+370 LGELQPESGEVRL

-510 GILAIEENGR
+510 GILAIEENGH

-534 KKIRDKEAANAAR
+534 KKLRDKEAAQAAR
-547 IAAEKEAEKQARSN
+547 LAAEREAEKLVRSN
-561 AGAGSATAAPA
+561 AGAGAASAAPA
-572 PPAKKKKR
+572 PAKKKKR
-580 SFNEDREYAAL
+580 SYNEEREYAAL

-597 LEQEIASF
+597 LEKEIADY
-605 QMELSK
+605 QLELSK
-611 PEVYTNAPLIVELQ
+611 PEVYTNATLIVELQ
-625 KKIADDEVLLE
+625 KKIADDEALLE
-636 KLYERFEILDNLG
+636 QAYERFEALDNLG

>member
-1 MPCGNARHLLSR
+1 
-13 FAGSKYSWLW
+13 
-23 VFLICFCMP
+23 MP

-39 LLRFGGPPL
+39 SLRFSGPPL
-48 LDNVSFDIEAGDRI
+48 LDNASFDIEAGDRI

-76 KVLTGEME
+76 KIIQGEMGMD
-84 TNSGDIVKKAGL
+84 SGEIVKRTGL

-101 IQEIPSHLDGTVR
+101 VQEIPAHMEGTVR
-114 DIVMGRVSVVSGGS
+114 DVVMGH
-128 VISKKILDDGAHNAT
+128 IAQDGHHDAH

-150 TGIDADTPYDSLSGG
+150 TGIAADALFDGLSGG

-175 VAEDPDLLLLDEP
+175 VAENPDLLLLDEP

-195 AIQWLEGIVT
+195 AIQWLEGIVS
-205 RLNCAVM
+205 RLECAVL

-233 GRVRSW
+233 GRVRAW
-239 DFPYD
+239 NYPYD

-260 NQLFDKRLAE
+260 NKLFDKRLAE

-285 NEGRVRALIKMRE
+285 NEGRVRALIKMRQ
-298 ERAARR
+298 ERAERR
-304 SRTGNVNMQITE
+304 TRTGSVNMQITE
-316 ADRSG
+316 AERSG
-321 RLVARLTDVSYS
+321 RLVARLTDVSFAYE
-333 YDGSPLISDL
+333 GAPLISHF
-343 STEISRGDRIGIV
+343 STEVSRGDRIGIV

-365 LLRLI
+365 LLKLI
-370 LGELQPDSGSVRL
+370 LGEIQPDEGDIRL
-383 GSNLHI
+383 GTNLQI

-403 SLIENIGDGQA
+403 SLVENVGDGQA
-414 YITLNGVK
+414 YITLNGVR

-436 DRARGPISALSGGE
+436 ERARGPISALSGGE

-493 TVLTVSHDRAF
+493 TVIVVSHDRAF
-504 LDSVAT
+504 LDSVVT
-510 GILAIEENGR
+510 GIFAIEEGGN
-520 VFEAVGGYS
+520 VFEAVGGYT
-529 DYEAN
+529 DYEN
-534 KKIRDKEAANAAR
+534 NRKIREKEAANAAR
-547 IAAEKEAEKQARSN
+547 IAEERTNSQRSGVSANQQTAQN
-561 AGAGSATAAPA
+561 AQNSQNT
-572 PPAKKKKR
+572 AKKKKR
-580 SFNEDREYAAL
+580 SYNEEREYAAL
-591 PEKIEK
+591 PDKIEK
-597 LEQEIASF
+597 LEDEIAGF
-605 QMELSK
+605 QAELAK
-611 PEVYTNAPLIVELQ
+611 PEVYTDAKRIVELQ
-625 KKIADDEVLLE
+625 KEISTRESELE
-636 KLYERFEILDNLG
+636 KAYERYEELDLLGG

>member
-1 MPCGNARHLLSR
+1 
-13 FAGSKYSWLW
+13 
-23 VFLICFCMP
+23 MP
-32 ILSAQNI
+32 ILSAQNL
-39 LLRFGGPPL
+39 LLRIGANAPL

-62 CLVGRNGEGKSTLL
+62 CLVGRNGCGKSTLL
-76 KVLTGEME
+76 KVLSGEAE
-84 TNSGDIVKKAGL
+84 VQSGDIVKKSGL
-96 KVSRM
+96 KISRM
-101 IQEIPSHLDGTVR
+101 IQEIPAHIEGTVR
-114 DIVMGRVSVVSGGS
+114 DVVMQGV
-128 VISKKILDDGAHNAT
+128 LADGTHDT
-143 AEAILGK
+143 HAEAILGK
-150 TGIDADTPYDSLSGG
+150 TGIDAEALYDSLSGG
-165 QKRRVLFARA
+165 QKRRVLFAQA
-175 VAEDPDLLLLDEP
+175 LAQDSDLLLLDEP

-205 RLNCAVM
+205 RLNCDLL
-212 FVSHDRA
+212 FVSHDRT
-219 FVRRTAT
+219 FVRRVAT
-226 RIFELDR
+226 RIFDLDR

-252 ALAEEEKA
+252 ALAEEDKA
-260 NQLFDKRLAE
+260 NALFDKRLAE

-304 SRTGNVNMQITE
+304 TRTGNVNMQITE

-333 YDGSPLISDL
+333 YDGAPLISSF
-343 STEISRGDRIGIV
+343 STEVSRGDRIGIV

-370 LGELQPDSGSVRL
+370 LGELTPDTGEVRL
-383 GSNLHI
+383 GTNLQI

-403 SLIENIGDGQA
+403 SLVENIADGQQ
-414 YITLNGVK
+414 YVMLNGAK

-486 LLADYNG
+486 LLADYKG

-510 GILAIEENGR
+510 SILAIEDGGN
-520 VFEAVGGYS
+520 VFESVGGYS
-529 DYEAN
+529 DYEA
-534 KKIRDKEAANAAR
+534 KKKVRDKEAANAAR
-547 IAAEKEAEKQARSN
+547 IAAEKEAEKQARAAQNS
-561 AGAGSATAAPA
+561 GAALPQSTGAAA
-572 PPAKKKKR
+572 AKKKKR
-580 SFNEDREYAAL
+580 SYNEEREYAAL

-597 LEQEIASF
+597 LEAEISER
-605 QMELSK
+605 QTELSK
-611 PEVYTNAPLIVELQ
+611 PEVFTNAARIVELQ
-625 KKIADDEVLLE
+625 KEIADREAELE
-636 KLYERFEILDNLG
+636 KAYERYEELDSLG

>member
-1 MPCGNARHLLSR
+1 
-13 FAGSKYSWLW
+13 
-23 VFLICFCMP
+23 MP
-32 ILSAQNI
+32 ILSVQNI

-84 TNSGDIVKKAGL
+84 ANSGEIVKKTGL

-101 IQEIPSHLDGTVR
+101 IQEIPAHLDGTVR

-150 TGIDADTPYDSLSGG
+150 TGIDADAPYDSLSGG

-260 NQLFDKRLAE
+260 NALFDKKLAE

-321 RLVARLTDVSYS
+321 RLVARLKNVSYS
-333 YDGSPLISDL
+333 YDGNPLISDL

-370 LGELQPDSGSVRL
+370 LGELQPESGEVRL

-510 GILAIEENGR
+510 GILAIEEDGH

-534 KKIRDKEAANAAR
+534 KKIRDKDAAQAAR
-547 IAAEKEAEKQARSN
+547 LAAEREAEKLARSN
-561 AGAGSATAAPA
+561 AGAGAASAAPA
-572 PPAKKKKR
+572 PAKKKKR
-580 SFNEDREYAAL
+580 SYNEEREYAAL

-597 LEQEIASF
+597 LEKEIADY
-605 QMELSK
+605 QLELSK
-611 PEVYTNAPLIVELQ
+611 PEVYTNATLIVELQ
-625 KKIADDEVLLE
+625 KKIADDETLLE
-636 KLYERFEILDNLG
+636 QAYERFEALDNLG

>member
-1 MPCGNARHLLSR
+1 
-13 FAGSKYSWLW
+13 
-23 VFLICFCMP
+23 MP
-32 ILSAQNI
+32 ILSVQNI

-84 TNSGDIVKKAGL
+84 ANSGEIVKKSGL
-96 KVSRM
+96 KVARM

-114 DIVMGRVSVVSGGS
+114 DIVMGHVSVVSGGT
-128 VISKKILDDGAHNAT
+128 VISRQHLDDGAHNAT

-150 TGIDADTPYDSLSGG
+150 TGIDADIPYDSLSGG

-205 RLNCAVM
+205 RLSCAVM

-304 SRTGNVNMQITE
+304 TRTGNVSMQITE

-333 YDGSPLISDL
+333 YDGSPLISHL

-370 LGELQPDSGSVRL
+370 LGELQPESGNVRL

-403 SLIENIGDGQA
+403 SLVENIGDGQA
-414 YITLNGVK
+414 YITLNGVR

-504 LDSVAT
+504 LDSVVT
-510 GILAIEENGR
+510 GILAIEENGN

-547 IAAEKEAEKQARSN
+547 IAAEKEAERQARLN
-561 AGAGSATAAPA
+561 PGASEPVSV
-572 PPAKKKKR
+572 KKKKR
-580 SFNEDREYAAL
+580 SHNEEREYAAL

-597 LEQEIASF
+597 LEKEIADF
-605 QMELSK
+605 QLELSK
-611 PEVYTNAPLIVELQ
+611 PEVYTNGSLIVELQ
-625 KKIADDEVLLE
+625 KKIADDEEMLE

>member
-1 MPCGNARHLLSR
+1 
-13 FAGSKYSWLW
+13 
-23 VFLICFCMP
+23 MP
-32 ILSAQNI
+32 ILSVQNI

-84 TNSGDIVKKAGL
+84 ANSGEIVKKTGL

-101 IQEIPSHLDGTVR
+101 IQEIPAHLDGTVR

-150 TGIDADTPYDSLSGG
+150 TGIDADAPYDSLSGG

-260 NQLFDKRLAE
+260 NALFDKKLAE

-321 RLVARLTDVSYS
+321 RLVARLKNVSYS

-370 LGELQPDSGSVRL
+370 LGELQPESGEVRL

-510 GILAIEENGR
+510 GILAIEENGH

-534 KKIRDKEAANAAR
+534 KKIRDKDAAQAAR
-547 IAAEKEAEKQARSN
+547 LAAEREAEKLARSN
-561 AGAGSATAAPA
+561 AGAGAASAAPA
-572 PPAKKKKR
+572 PAKKKKR
-580 SFNEDREYAAL
+580 TKKSKNSKRKL
-591 PEKIEK
+591 PTTSWNFPSPRSTRTPPSSWNSRKR
-597 LEQEIASF
+597 LPMTRPCSNRPTNA
-605 QMELSK
+605 SK
-611 PEVYTNAPLIVELQ
+611 PLTIW
-625 KKIADDEVLLE
+625 DD
-636 KLYERFEILDNLG
+636 FF

>member
-1 MPCGNARHLLSR
+1 
-13 FAGSKYSWLW
+13 
-23 VFLICFCMP
+23 MP
-32 ILSAQNI
+32 ILSVQNI

-76 KVLTGEME
+76 KVLTGEMD
-84 TNSGDIVKKAGL
+84 TNSGEIVKKSGL
-96 KVSRM
+96 RVSRM
-101 IQEIPSHLDGTVR
+101 IQEIPAHLDGTVR

-150 TGIDADTPYDSLSGG
+150 TGIDADAPYDSLSGG

-195 AIQWLEGIVT
+195 AIQWLEGIVS

-219 FVRRTAT
+219 FVRRIAT

-304 SRTGNVNMQITE
+304 NRTGNVNMQITE

-321 RLVARLTDVSYS
+321 RLVARLKNVSYS
-333 YDGSPLISDL
+333 YDGSPLISDF

-370 LGELQPDSGSVRL
+370 LGELQPESGEVRL

-403 SLIENIGDGQA
+403 SLVENIGDGQA
-414 YITLNGVK
+414 YITLNGVR

-510 GILAIEENGR
+510 GIFAIEENGQI
-520 VFEAVGGYS
+520 FEAVGGYS

-534 KKIRDKEAANAAR
+534 RKLRDKEAANAAR
-547 IAAEKEAEKQARSN
+547 IAAEKEAEKQARAS
-561 AGAGSATAAPA
+561 AGAAVASSA
-572 PPAKKKKR
+572 PAKKKKR
-580 SFNEDREYAAL
+580 SFNEEREYNSL
-591 PEKIEK
+591 MGKIEK
-597 LEQEIASF
+597 LEKEIADF
-605 QMELSK
+605 QQELSK
-611 PEVYTNAPLIVELQ
+611 PEVYTNAALIVELQ
-625 KKIADDEVLLE
+625 KKISEDETLLE
-636 KLYERFEILDNLG
+636 QAYERFEILDNLS

>member
-1 MPCGNARHLLSR
+1 
-13 FAGSKYSWLW
+13 
-23 VFLICFCMP
+23 MP
-32 ILSAQNI
+32 ILSVQNI

-84 TNSGDIVKKAGL
+84 ANSGEIVKKTGL

-101 IQEIPSHLDGTVR
+101 IQEIPAHLDGTVR

-150 TGIDADTPYDSLSGG
+150 TGIDADAPYDSLSGG

-260 NQLFDKRLAE
+260 NALFDKKLAE

-321 RLVARLTDVSYS
+321 RLVARLKNVSYS

-370 LGELQPDSGSVRL
+370 LGELQPESGEVRL

-510 GILAIEENGR
+510 GILAIEEDGH

-534 KKIRDKEAANAAR
+534 KKLRDKEAAQAAR
-547 IAAEKEAEKQARSN
+547 LAAEREAEKQARSN
-561 AGAGSATAAPA
+561 AGAGADSASPA
-572 PPAKKKKR
+572 PAKKKKR
-580 SFNEDREYAAL
+580 SYNEEREYAAL

-597 LEQEIASF
+597 LEKEIADY
-605 QMELSK
+605 QLELSK
-611 PEVYTNAPLIVELQ
+611 PEVYTNATLIVELQ
-625 KKIADDEVLLE
+625 KKIADDEALLE
-636 KLYERFEILDNLG
+636 QAYERFEALDNLG

>member
-1 MPCGNARHLLSR
+1 MPL
-13 FAGSKYSWLW
+13 
-23 VFLICFCMP
+23 
-32 ILSAQNI
+32 LSAQNI
-39 LLRFGGPPL
+39 TLRFGGPPL
-48 LDNVSFDIEAGDRI
+48 LDNVSFDIEPGDRI

-76 KVLTGEME
+76 KVLTGEMDS
-84 TNSGDIVKKAGL
+84 NSGDIVKKSGL

-101 IQEIPSHLDGTVR
+101 IQEIPAHLDGTVR
-114 DIVMGRVSVVSGGS
+114 DVVMSGVAQDGRHDAEDHIRNS
-128 VISKKILDDGAHNAT
+128 H

-150 TGIDADTPYDSLSGG
+150 TGIDADALFDSLSGG

-175 VAEDPDLLLLDEP
+175 VASDPDLLLLDEP

-205 RLNCAVM
+205 RLECAVL

-219 FVRRTAT
+219 FVRRVAT

-239 DFPYD
+239 NFPYD

-260 NQLFDKRLAE
+260 NALFDKRLAE

-285 NEGRVRALIKMRE
+285 NEGRVRALIRMRE
-298 ERAARR
+298 ERASRR
-304 SRTGNVNMQITE
+304 NRTGSVNMQITE
-316 ADRSG
+316 AERSG
-321 RLVARLTDVSYS
+321 RLVARLTDVSYA
-333 YDGSPLISDL
+333 YADAPLISHF
-343 STEISRGDRIGIV
+343 STEVSRGDRIGIV

-365 LLRLI
+365 LLKLI
-370 LGELQPDSGSVRL
+370 LGEIQPDEGDIRL
-383 GSNLHI
+383 GTNLQV

-403 SLIENIGDGQA
+403 TLVENVGDGQA
-414 YITLNGVK
+414 YITLNGVR

-436 DRARGPISALSGGE
+436 ERARGPISALSGGE

-486 LLADYNG
+486 LLADYKG
-493 TVLTVSHDRAF
+493 TVLVVSHDRDF
-504 LDSVAT
+504 LDSVVT
-510 GILAIEENGR
+510 GIYAIEDGGN

-529 DYEAN
+529 DYEN
-534 KKIRDKEAANAAR
+534 NRKIREKEAANAAR
-547 IAAEKEAEKQARSN
+547 IAEERANSQKSGTPASQQAAKN
-561 AGAGSATAAPA
+561 GVLEPNL
-572 PPAKKKKR
+572 AKKKKR
-580 SFNEDREYAAL
+580 SYNEEREYAAL
-591 PEKIEK
+591 PDKIEK
-597 LEQEIASF
+597 LEAEIAGF
-605 QMELSK
+605 QEELAK
-611 PEVYTNAPLIVELQ
+611 PEVYTDAKRIVELQ
-625 KKIADDEVLLE
+625 KDIADRESELE
-636 KLYERFEILDNLG
+636 KAYERFEELDLLGG

>member
-1 MPCGNARHLLSR
+1 
-13 FAGSKYSWLW
+13 
-23 VFLICFCMP
+23 MP
-32 ILSAQNI
+32 ILSVQNI

-84 TNSGDIVKKAGL
+84 ANSGEIVKKTGL

-101 IQEIPSHLDGTVR
+101 IQEIPAHLDGTVR

-150 TGIDADTPYDSLSGG
+150 TGIDADAPYDSLSGG

-260 NQLFDKRLAE
+260 NALFDKKLAE

-321 RLVARLTDVSYS
+321 RLVARLKNVSYS

-370 LGELQPDSGSVRL
+370 LGELQPESGEVRL

-510 GILAIEENGR
+510 GILAIEDGGH

-534 KKIRDKEAANAAR
+534 KKIRDKEAAQAAR
-547 IAAEKEAEKQARSN
+547 LAAEREAEKLVRSN
-561 AGAGSATAAPA
+561 AGAGAASAAPA
-572 PPAKKKKR
+572 PAKKKKR
-580 SFNEDREYAAL
+580 SYNEEREYAAL

-597 LEQEIASF
+597 LEKEIADY
-605 QMELSK
+605 QLELSK
-611 PEVYTNAPLIVELQ
+611 PEVYTNATLIVELQ
-625 KKIADDEVLLE
+625 KKIADDETLLE
-636 KLYERFEILDNLG
+636 QAYERFEALDNLG

>member
-1 MPCGNARHLLSR
+1 
-13 FAGSKYSWLW
+13 
-23 VFLICFCMP
+23 MP
-32 ILSAQNI
+32 ILSVQNI

-84 TNSGDIVKKAGL
+84 ANSGEIVKKTGL

-101 IQEIPSHLDGTVR
+101 IQEIPAHLDGTVR

-150 TGIDADTPYDSLSGG
+150 TGIDADAPYDSLSGG

-260 NQLFDKRLAE
+260 NALFDKKLAE

-321 RLVARLTDVSYS
+321 RLVARLKNVSYS

-370 LGELQPDSGSVRL
+370 LGELQPESGEVRL

-510 GILAIEENGR
+510 GILAIEENGH

-534 KKIRDKEAANAAR
+534 KKLRDKEAAQAAR
-547 IAAEKEAEKQARSN
+547 LAAEREAEKLARLS
-561 AGAGSATAAPA
+561 AGAGAASAAPA
-572 PPAKKKKR
+572 PAKKKKR
-580 SFNEDREYAAL
+580 SYNEEREYAAL

-597 LEQEIASF
+597 LEKEIAGY
-605 QMELSK
+605 QLELSK
-611 PEVYTNAPLIVELQ
+611 PEVYTNATLIVELQ
-625 KKIADDEVLLE
+625 KKIADDETLLE
-636 KLYERFEILDNLG
+636 QAYERFEALDNLG